1 MRTAWLLPVL
11 LISLPPACSDEDGS
25 DDNAAGSAG
34 NNAGGA
40 AGRGAAGASGGA
52 GLSGAA
58 GAAGRGAAGSGGAA
72 GAAGSGGAAGAAGAS
87 GAAGAGGSSAS
98 DATGCEGLCARP
110 LVCPDD
116 TPAECIS
123 SCEFAAELCP
133 DEFEAV
139 LECMDPL
146 SDSELQCVGGVP
158 VPDDDLCV
166 PESAAFA
173 RCRIGF

>member
-1 MRTAWLLPVL
+1 MRIAWLLPVL
-11 LISLPPACSDEDGS
+11 LISLPPACSDEDGG
-25 DDNAAGSAG
+25 DDNAAGRAGSSAAG
-34 NNAGGA
+34 AGG
-40 AGRGAAGASGGA
+40 GGAAGASGGA
-52 GLSGAA
+52 GRSGAA
-58 GAAGRGAAGSGGAA
+58 GAAGAS

-123 SCEFAAELCP
+123 ACEFAAELCP
-133 DEFEAV
+133 DELAAM
-139 LECMDPL
+139 LEC
-146 SDSELQCVGGVP
+146 SESLPDEGLQCVGGLP

-166 PESAAFA
+166 TESSALA

>member
-11 LISLPPACSDEDGS
+11 LICLPPACSDEDGG
-25 DDNAAGSAG
+25 DDDAAGRAG
-34 NNAGGA
+34 SNAGGA
-40 AGRGAAGASGGA
+40 GGRGAAGASGGA
-52 GLSGAA
+52 GRGGAA
-58 GAAGRGAAGSGGAA
+58 GAAGSGGAA

-87 GAAGAGGSSAS
+87 GAAGAGGGSAS
-98 DATGCEGLCARP
+98 EATGCEGLCARP

-123 SCEFAAELCP
+123 SCEFAEELCP
-133 DEFEAV
+133 DELEAM
-139 LECMDPL
+139 LECSEALPD
-146 SDSELQCVGGVP
+146 SDLQCVGGLP

-166 PESAAFA
+166 PESAALA

>member
-1 MRTAWLLPVL
+1 MRTAWFLPVL
-11 LISLPPACSDEDGS
+11 LISLPPACSDEDGG

-34 NNAGGA
+34 SNAGGG
-40 AGRGAAGASGGA
+40 AGRGAAGARGGA
-52 GLSGAA
+52 G
-58 GAAGRGAAGSGGAA
+58 R
-72 GAAGSGGAAGAAGAS
+72 GGAAGAAGAS
-87 GAAGAGGSSAS
+87 GAAGAGGGSAS

-123 SCEFAAELCP
+123 ACEFAAELCP

-139 LECMDPL
+139 LECMESL
-146 SDSELQCVGGVP
+146 SDSDLQCVGGVP